1 MQFKSESY
9 IDAFLVGK
17 DIMFNENVKT
27 TGGFISG
34 KVKLAIAIR
43 LLAGGDALDLAVIFD
58 IHSDHCTRILYD
70 VLLNW
75 VIVTGIG
82 DLNMTKYLGDKDAME
97 NVNRVFVKRSNGV
110 LKGSIGA
117 IDG

>member
-1 MQFKSESY
+1 M
-9 IDAFLVGK
+9 
-17 DIMFNENVKT
+17 
-27 TGGFISG
+27 
-34 KVKLAIAIR
+34 
-43 LLAGGDALDLAVIFD
+43 
-58 IHSDHCTRILYD
+58 
-70 VLLNW
+70 
-75 VIVTGIG
+75 IVTGIG